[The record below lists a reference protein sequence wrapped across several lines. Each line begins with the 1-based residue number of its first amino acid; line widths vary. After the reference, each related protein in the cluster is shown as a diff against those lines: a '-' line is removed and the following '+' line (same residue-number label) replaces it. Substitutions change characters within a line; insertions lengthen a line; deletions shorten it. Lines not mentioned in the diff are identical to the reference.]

1 MRGVGSFVE
10 YTFSKFNQALYTAA
24 RERRVPLMG
33 QFELTRR
40 CNLGCL
46 MCYIRQKPGDAQAI
60 QEELSAAQWID
71 LARQAR
77 DEGMLYLLLTGG
89 EVLVRKDFFEIL
101 DGVSSLGLWIN
112 LSTNATLITPAIAR
126 ELARYPL
133 GSVAVTLYGASA
145 ATYGEVTGVPEAFDR
160 TLRGVRLLQEQ
171 GISLKLRSTM
181 IRHNVADLQGLLA
194 VAEDLGLE
202 LFLDGGL
209 FGHQRPGVDSDS
221 FAVRLTPEER
231 LACEELYRRSW
242 AQKNGVGLPES
253 AQMRKETPPDP
264 EEIVSAIVTGGKKNA
279 FTCAAGH
286 FSFTVNPDGRLCA
299 CMLMAEPSVDLL
311 PDICFREA
319 WAELD
324 DLSNQVPVC
333 QECQTCEHRKICPT
347 CPARLQGETGS
358 AARKAPYLCRKA
370 ELLAS
375 GQYPVARSFY

>member
-1 MRGVGSFVE
+1 VESFVE
-10 YTFSKFNQALYTAA
+10 YTFAEFNQAQYRTA
-24 RERRVPLMG
+24 RERRAPLMG

-60 QEELSAAQWID
+60 KEELSASQWID

-101 DGVSSLGLWIN
+101 DGISSLGLWIN
-112 LSTNATLITPAIAR
+112 LSTNATLLTPAIAR

-145 ATYGEVTGVPEAFDR
+145 ATYGQVTGVPEGFER

-171 GISLKLRSTM
+171 GIPLRLRSTM

-202 LFLDGGL
+202 LLLDAGL
-209 FGHQRPGVDSDS
+209 FGHRRPGVDSDP

-231 LACEELYRRSW
+231 LACEELYHRSR
-242 AQKNGVGLPES
+242 AQKRGVELPEPPEMS
-253 AQMRKETPPDP
+253 KVTPPDP
-264 EEIVSAIVTGGKKNA
+264 EEITAAVVEGGKKNA
-279 FTCAAGH
+279 FSCAAGH

-299 CMLMAEPSVDLL
+299 CMVMEEPSLSLL
-311 PDICFREA
+311 PGLHFREA
-319 WAELD
+319 WAALG
-324 DLSNQVPVC
+324 DLSNQIPVC
-333 QECQTCEHRKICPT
+333 QECQACEHRNICQP
-347 CPARLQGETGS
+347 CPAQLQGETGS
-358 AARKAPYLCRKA
+358 SARKAPYLCRRT

-375 GQYPVARSFY
+375 GQYPMVRSFR